1 MDTRG
6 PQTQAPRT
14 ALPHDT
20 HRTSSVIW
28 GVAVAV
34 GALFAIGQI
43 ITLLAV
49 APAAIAYDNI
59 NRNAFVEFVNALG
72 PFGFGAVL
80 SVIDLGLFA
89 LFAWLGR
96 RHWIGFVFLPPLMY
110 LGIGT
115 LILGMLL
122 SDALLSLAG

>member
-20 HRTSSVIW
+20 HRTNSVIW
-28 GVAVAV
+28 GVAVAL

-43 ITLLAV
+43 ITLLAI
-49 APAAIAYDNI
+49 APAAIAYDSDG
-59 NRNAFVEFVNALG
+59 NAFIGFVNALG
-72 PFGFGAVL
+72 PIGFGAVL
-80 SVIDLGLFA
+80 SLLDLALFA

-96 RHWIGFVFLPPLMY
+96 RHWIGFVFLPPVMY

-122 SDALLSLAG
+122 SDALSTLAG